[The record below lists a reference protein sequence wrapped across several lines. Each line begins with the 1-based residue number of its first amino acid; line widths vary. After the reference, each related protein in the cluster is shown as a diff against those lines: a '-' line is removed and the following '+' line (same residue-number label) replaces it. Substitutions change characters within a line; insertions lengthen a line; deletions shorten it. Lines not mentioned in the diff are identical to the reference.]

1 MVAKI
6 GDFDGDDRRHQWGAE
21 TSTQPLAIMHAKPSP
36 TRVVRGYVA
45 IICTV
50 VSWLIYMITM
60 ILSLFVNNPSL
71 TLRFV
76 VEGVLYMTIVTTL
89 IFSALVYLT
98 TRQGALYRFIRHERV
113 PRAMLDDHFAHNYDK
128 GITVLIPSYVE
139 QPKVVEKTIWSA
151 ALQEFPDLAVVL
163 LIDDPP
169 HPNNDE
175 ARAILKASREL
186 MPKVLAELAAP
197 AERFTKARDETVAAL
212 ADQMDA
218 RLVWSHA
225 VRKTIVRPR
234 NGWSIR
240 PTHGWS
246 KIIPTISSA
255 TRYCAV
261 LHATCV

>member
-1 MVAKI
+1 
-6 GDFDGDDRRHQWGAE
+6 
-21 TSTQPLAIMHAKPSP
+21 MHAKPSP
-36 TRVVRGYVA
+36 TRVVLGYVA
-45 IICTV
+45 IVCTV

-89 IFSALVYLT
+89 IFSALVYLV

-113 PRAMLDDHFAHNYDK
+113 PRAMLDDHFAHNYNK

-169 HPNNDE
+169 HPKNDE

-186 MPKVLAELAAP
+186 MPKYWPNWRHLRNVSQKRA
-197 AERFTKARDETVAAL
+197 TKPLRRSPIRWTQGV
-212 ADQMDA
+212 
-218 RLVWSHA
+218 VWSHA

>member
-1 MVAKI
+1 MQRGFEVAKTGGNKG
-6 GDFDGDDRRHQWGAE
+6 GDRKHQWGAE
-21 TSTQPLAIMHAKPSP
+21 TSTQPLAIMHDKPSP
-36 TRVVRGYVA
+36 TRVVLGYVA
-45 IICTV
+45 IACTAI
-50 VSWLIYMITM
+50 SWLVYMITM

-113 PRAMLDDHFAHNYDK
+113 PRAMLDDHFAHNYGK

-169 HPNNDE
+169 HPKNDE

-197 AERFTKARDETVAAL
+197 AERFTKARDETAAAL
-212 ADQMDA
+212 ANQVSA
-218 RLVWSHA
+218 RRSVVAH
-225 VRKTIVRPR
+225 
-234 NGWSIR
+234 
-240 PTHGWS
+240 
-246 KIIPTISSA
+246 
-255 TRYCAV
+255 CAEDYRAAAQW
-261 LHATCV
+261 LEHKADTG

>member
-1 MVAKI
+1 MARI
-6 GDFDGDDRRHQWGAE
+6 GDAEGGDRKHQWGAE

-36 TRVVRGYVA
+36 TRVVLGYVA

-128 GITVLIPSYVE
+128 GITVLIPSYSRISLLSLLRSLTT
-139 QPKVVEKTIWSA
+139 QPLLSSSSVGRVRVVEGTLAPILTDKAKIPLPFNSSS
-151 ALQEFPDLAVVL
+151 LQE
-163 LIDDPP
+163 
-169 HPNNDE
+169 
-175 ARAILKASREL
+175 
-186 MPKVLAELAAP
+186 
-197 AERFTKARDETVAAL
+197 
-212 ADQMDA
+212 
-218 RLVWSHA
+218 
-225 VRKTIVRPR
+225 VRQHR
-234 NGWSIR
+234 
-240 PTHGWS
+240 THN
-246 KIIPTISSA
+246 KIYKNSFFIF
-255 TRYCAV
+255 Y
-261 LHATCV
+261 

>member
-36 TRVVRGYVA
+36 TRVVLGYVA

-186 MPKVLAELAAP
+186 MRKYWPNWRHLRNVSPKRA
-197 AERFTKARDETVAAL
+197 TKPLRRSPIRWTQGV
-212 ADQMDA
+212 
-218 RLVWSHA
+218 VWSHA

-255 TRYCAV
+255 IRYCAV